1 MSQACAPIIDELL
14 KLKEKQHVS
23 FHMPGHKHGN
33 FLDEKLVELIGLEC
47 FKADQTEIEGLDNL
61 HLPVGMI
68 AQAQRLAAEA
78 FGAKKS
84 YFLVNGST
92 SGIQA
97 MLMASFEIG
106 DQIIL
111 PRNIH
116 VSVIYGLIQLGLKPI
131 FINPVFNEKYR
142 IFEGITPQQVEEAF
156 KVNSEAKGILLVN
169 PNYFGICVE
178 IENIIKVAHQYGKI
192 VLVDEAHGAHLY
204 FNKNLPVSALKAGA
218 DLVTTS
224 IHKTMGSLTQTAIL
238 HVGGEKVNMAKLE
251 VALQM
256 VQTTSPSYP
265 LMASIDGARRKM
277 FSDGGQ
283 ALDTLMLQIDT
294 FREKIKVLDGC
305 NFFALEDL
313 NINGE
318 LEPTKIVLNF
328 SEADYSVNEIGTILR
343 EQYLIEYELIL
354 EDNIVFLAAV
364 GNQEND
370 FNRLADALGKI
381 LNSRIPNDS
390 FLNKRIPNYSMTID
404 YNFSIP
410 KPEMTPREAWFSPW
424 EEVAIKECIN
434 RISAQWLAPYPPGIP
449 VLIPGEVITEEII
462 KYLLDIVDLG
472 IQIQGAADGTMKT
485 LRVVLKE

>member
-1 MSQACAPIIDELL
+1 MNQAYAPIIDELL
-14 KLKEKQHVS
+14 KLKKKQHIS

-61 HLPVGMI
+61 HLPVGI
-68 AQAQRLAAEA
+68 ISQSQKLAAEA
-78 FGAKKS
+78 FGAKNS

-97 MLMASFEIG
+97 MLMASFEPG
-106 DQIIL
+106 DHIIL

-142 IFEGITPQQVEEAF
+142 IFEGITPQQVEEAIRA
-156 KVNSEAKGILLVN
+156 NSKAKGILLVN
-169 PNYFGICVE
+169 PNYFGICIE
-178 IENIIKVAHQYGKI
+178 IEHIIKVAHQYGKL

-204 FNKNLPVSALKAGA
+204 FNEKLPINALKAGA

-238 HVGGEKVNMAKLE
+238 HVGGENVNLAKLE

-256 VQTTSPSYP
+256 FQTTSPSYP

-277 FSDGGQ
+277 FFNGGQ
-283 ALDTLMLQIDT
+283 ALDALMLQINA
-294 FREKIKVLDGC
+294 FREKIKPLDGC
-305 NFFALEDL
+305 NFLVFEDL
-313 NINGE
+313 NINGQ
-318 LEPTKIVLNF
+318 LEPTKLVLNF
-328 SEADYSVNEIGTILR
+328 SEADYSANEIGTILR

-370 FNRLADALGKI
+370 FHQLADALEKI
-381 LNSRIPNDS
+381 LDS
-390 FLNKRIPNYSMTID
+390 RIPNYSCLNKRSPNFNTND
-404 YNFSIP
+404 YKFLIP
-410 KPEMTPREAWFSPW
+410 RSEITPREAWFSPW
-424 EEVAIKECIN
+424 EEVAIEESIN

-449 VLIPGEVITEEII
+449 ILIPGEVITKETI
-462 KYLLDIVDLG
+462 KYLLDIVEMG

-485 LRVVLKE
+485 LRVVQKNS